1 MHETTELG
9 LLLWA
14 LAALSTTTDAGL
26 VRKERS
32 LLISGHSDTSA
43 CYIGRGRYYR
53 GTESRSR
60 SRRTCLVWDGET
72 RERLIVASDVNSG
85 RHNYCQRL
93 RPWCLHLEKTAAPG
107 PNQYCEFPVSTFVPE
122 STCGQRNNRR
132 VKIVGGTVA
141 TVESHPWVAAI
152 FWTTKTRR
160 QVFRCGGSL
169 IAPCWVLSAAH
180 CFPDGAGTK
189 VRRLSVFLGK
199 SALNETNESSE
210 QMFQV
215 EELIVHEGYDNSKG
229 SFDHDIALLRL
240 KGHGQCAKE
249 TKSVRTVCLPP
260 PGQRLQSGIQCH
272 VVPTPST

>member
-1 MHETTELG
+1 
-9 LLLWA
+9 
-14 LAALSTTTDAGL
+14 
-26 VRKERS
+26 
-32 LLISGHSDTSA
+32 TSA

-60 SRRTCLVWDGET
+60 SRRTCLVWEGET
-72 RERLIVASDVNSG
+72 RERLIAASDVNSG
-85 RHNYCQRL
+85 RHNYCR
-93 RPWCLHLEKTAAPG
+93 
-107 PNQYCEFPVSTFVPE
+107 
-122 STCGQRNNRR
+122 
-132 VKIVGGTVA
+132 
-141 TVESHPWVAAI
+141 
-152 FWTTKTRR
+152 
-160 QVFRCGGSL
+160 
-169 IAPCWVLSAAH
+169 
-180 CFPDGAGTK
+180 AGTK

-260 PGQRLQSGIQCH
+260 PGQRLQSGIQCEVAGYGKEQQGLWYNSQYLRQAKVLLMSH
-272 VVPTPST
+272 SVCRDKDYYGSLVTGNMFCAGRPDWSQDACEGDSGGPLVCEAGGRLYLFGIVSWGEGCAKEFRPGVYTMVTNYNHWIAAKTGMSSITAGSMASMAPPK